1 MLGCHSAEQGCF
13 FSGQNARVGET
24 AEQDFLGELAE
35 FSEGLTRRAFDDIA
49 TLPRKKNIPARRNP
63 LGQCTVGKN

>member
-1 MLGCHSAEQGCF
+1 LGAIAPSRDVF
-13 FSGQNARVGET
+13 LSGQNARVGET
-24 AEQDFLGELAE
+24 AEQDFLRELAE